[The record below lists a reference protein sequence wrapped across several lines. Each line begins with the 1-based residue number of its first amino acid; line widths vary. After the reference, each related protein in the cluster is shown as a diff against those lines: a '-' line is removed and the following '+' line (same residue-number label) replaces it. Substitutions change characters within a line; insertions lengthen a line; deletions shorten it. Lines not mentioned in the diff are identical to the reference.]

1 MACECWLSLKCPV
14 LPFLRSGLM
23 FGGLENYT
31 LGIAIFL
38 ILSRV
43 YSLALVRA
51 FLVPVSL
58 SGLRRGTAKTQT
70 KLRRF
75 LGSVVVLVSSAVL
88 KVLGKH

>member
-1 MACECWLSLKCPV
+1 MK
-14 LPFLRSGLM
+14 SGLM

-31 LGIAIFL
+31 LGIAIII

-51 FLVPVSL
+51 VLVPVSL

-75 LGSVVVLVSSAVL
+75 VGFEVVLVSSAEL
-88 KVLGKH
+88 MVLGEH